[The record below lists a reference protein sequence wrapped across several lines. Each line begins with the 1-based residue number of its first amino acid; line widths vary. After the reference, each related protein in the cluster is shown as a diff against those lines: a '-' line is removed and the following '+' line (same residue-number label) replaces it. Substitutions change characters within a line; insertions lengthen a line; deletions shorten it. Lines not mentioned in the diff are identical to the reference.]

1 MGILKGQETMLFEG
15 DCYNY
20 LMDQFCMDIYFS
32 ISAITA
38 YNGPM
43 TAYSLRH
50 ILNSDMIDY
59 LLPVLQ
65 KAPEGFLSYLVD
77 NEYVELYDLGPAD
90 LFSLEGTVKTE
101 KQEYIER
108 KPMTPHIFSVYF
120 KWKLKELFH
129 KFDELLAANDVLTIH
144 NVNLTDKY

>member
-1 MGILKGQETMLFEG
+1 MGLLQGQISILHEG

-20 LMDQFCMDIYFS
+20 LMGEFCEDVYFS
-32 ISAITA
+32 ISAKTA

-77 NEYVELYDLGPAD
+77 NEYVSMCNYRIEDVIDELWQTYDANSKPA
-90 LFSLEGTVKTE
+90 VK
-101 KQEYIER
+101 KRPSSY
-108 KPMTPHIFSVYF
+108 KYSVYF

-129 KFDELLAANDVLTIH
+129 KFDILLAANDTLTMH
-144 NVNLTDKY
+144 HVNLTNKY